1 MACVSAVTA
10 SSYLPS
16 VKARTPVSKYVWAS
30 WAASGIARKSSTPQ
44 SNHSRI
50 DRRIAS
56 SLPARNSATDMASC
70 PCKATDLTIVCQ
82 FPRIFLLYDI
92 HVPVSTVRDESAS
105 HLCPARETASK
116 WELSIDDVLYCFDRV
131 HAVRKAR
138 Q

>member
-44 SNHSRI
+44 SNHSGI

-70 PCKATDLTIVCQ
+70 PCKATDPTTVCQ
-82 FPRIFLLYDI
+82 FPRIFLLYMRLY
-92 HVPVSTVRDESAS
+92 PEYS
-105 HLCPARETASK
+105 PTASDSAEDRNYQP
-116 WELSIDDVLYCFDRV
+116 ELIVAQVS
-131 HAVRKAR
+131 ATRKLLEAGPR
-138 Q
+138 GSLAYD